1 MNIFFAPAIA
11 LMNRLRFAQ
20 KFILMAAIA
29 TVLIGILSWQL
40 VSIRSEQLAVSRLE
54 IAGLPVV
61 AEALSL
67 AREMQQHR
75 GLSSGV
81 LGGSSELEP
90 RRSEREKLV
99 DAAIPALEARMPE
112 RLRGDSHWAAIK
124 ARWAEIVAG
133 GMEMSTTLNFAE
145 HSQLVADMLVIV
157 GDLADHY
164 RLTNDVDTEI
174 YYLLDAGLVKVP
186 QALEAIGQ
194 VRGKGTGV
202 LARRMMFDEE
212 SILLNSRMVEA
223 ESAFRAFDLGVERI
237 GVLDPA
243 LGAELAGPAKAL
255 HDEFSQVAQTVR
267 STILL
272 NNFFGVEP
280 KAFFERT
287 TGVID
292 KGYELIDRLAL
303 PKAAAGIERR
313 IEGLQAKMTMNLML
327 IATLV
332 AAIAYVCI
340 GAYLAINDGVR
351 KLRDAANAM
360 AHGDLTVRADETSR
374 DEVGEIAHGFNAMA
388 EAVHGLV
395 GEVAGNA
402 EAVLRASQVLDAS
415 AGKIARASGEQSEAS
430 SSMAAA
436 VEEMTVGIDHI
447 NRNAQ
452 EADRNT
458 REAGELSRQGASS
471 VNGVVHEMNEI
482 AESVQD
488 SARTIREL
496 GEQSKK
502 ISAIV
507 GTIREI
513 ADQTNLLA
521 LNAAIEAARAGEA
534 GRGFAVVADEVRK
547 LAERTAQST
556 HEIAEIVRA
565 IQGGTGA
572 AVTAMETGVSRVERG
587 VLRSREAG
595 ESMGGIDRAMQHVVQ
610 TVGEISNALREQS
623 AASTELAK
631 AVERIAQQTEQNTAV
646 VADNATTTAELR
658 QLAEALQGEVGRFR
672 LS

>member
-1 MNIFFAPAIA
+1 MHVFFAPAIA

-29 TVLIGILSWQL
+29 TVLVGVLSWQL
-40 VSIRSEQLAVSRLE
+40 VSIRSEQVAVSRTE
-54 IAGLPVV
+54 ASGLPIVS
-61 AEALSL
+61 AALGL
-67 AREMQQHR
+67 VRDIQQHR

-81 LGGSSELEP
+81 LGGSLALEP
-90 RRSEREKLV
+90 RRAEREKIV
-99 DAAIPALEARMPE
+99 GEAIPALEARMPE
-112 RLRGDSHWAAIK
+112 RLRNDSHWASIK
-124 ARWAEIVAG
+124 ARWVEIVAG
-133 GMEMSTTLNFAE
+133 GLEMSTTLNFAE
-145 HSQLVADMLVIV
+145 HSQLVGDMLVIV

-186 QALEAIGQ
+186 QALEAVGQ

-202 LARRMMFDEE
+202 LARKMMFDEE
-212 SILLNSRMVEA
+212 SVLLNSRLVEA
-223 ESAFRAFDLGVERI
+223 EGAFRAFDLAVERI
-237 GVLDPA
+237 GLLDPE
-243 LGAELAGPAKAL
+243 LGAELAEPAKAL
-255 HDEFSQVAQTVR
+255 KSDFAGFSQLVR

-272 NNFFGVEP
+272 NNFYGVEP
-280 KAFFERT
+280 KAFFDRT
-287 TGVID
+287 TAVIE
-292 KGYELIDRLAL
+292 KGYEFIDKLAL
-303 PKAAAGIERR
+303 PKAEAGIERR
-313 IEGLQAKMTMNLML
+313 IAALQARTTATLML
-327 IATLV
+327 IAAMI

-340 GAYLAINDGVR
+340 GAYLAINEGVR
-351 KLRDAANAM
+351 NLRDAARGM
-360 AHGDLTVRADETSR
+360 AQGDLTVRAAEASR
-374 DEVGEIAHGFNAMA
+374 DEVGEIARGFNAMA
-388 EAVHGLV
+388 VAVHGLV
-395 GEVAGNA
+395 GEVAQNA
-402 EAVLRASQVLDAS
+402 EAVLRAAQVLESS

-452 EADRNT
+452 EADQNT
-458 REAGELSRQGASS
+458 REAGELSQQGAGA

-565 IQGGTGA
+565 IQSGTGA
-572 AVTAMETGVSRVERG
+572 AVTAMETGVSRVEKG
-587 VLRSREAG
+587 VVRSREAG
-595 ESMGGIDRAMQHVVQ
+595 ASMSGIDRAMQHVVQ

-631 AVERIAQQTEQNTAV
+631 AVERIAHQTEQNTAV
-646 VADNATTTAELR
+646 VADNAKTTAELR
-658 QLAEALQGEVGRFR
+658 QRAEALQEEVGRFR